1 MTMNE
6 VMRAFDQDV
15 TTVAINGPEDP
26 YRDVP
31 NDGLPPD
38 EDPWREVDPPRD
50 QARAAA
56 ARPSSRLQFRSLAE
70 VAADVDGREPRKFL
84 FERVMVAG
92 DYGVISAEDKA
103 GKTFS
108 GLDAVVSCAAGLPW
122 LGHFECQSPGPAVAF
137 LGEGSDAKMLRRIRA
152 IGEHKG
158 LTRARVDALPI
169 RLCFRVPFLSE
180 DGHLLEI
187 AAELEDHPAALVLL
201 DPLYLAAK
209 GGKGSDLF
217 AMGEMLGNVQRVVQP
232 RNATLIINH
241 HWNKT
246 GEGSGHNRS
255 SGVGPGAWGR
265 FLVSVGVKSNRTDPK
280 TQMTTVRTLWSIKGD
295 EIADTTAAFTRR
307 VWVDDPDDL
316 NSAMHY
322 SIEYEPESETGE
334 KDTQASE
341 AGEFRPTE
349 AMEAISKRL
358 ENSAA
363 PLSKNQVETTVKG
376 FRNEV
381 KRSALKF
388 LVDDGYVIEER
399 KGNSLAYRSVKAFRR
414 DGDASGGP
422 LLSPPG
428 ARVLAV
434 LRAAETPIGVKRI
447 GDEVA
452 TDGAGHPLRH
462 DTIERAL
469 TELGE
474 HGLVDAVEVH
484 GRDAWVAVAQGSD
497 AAPPISPHLAPTSP
511 HLAPGEVAPA
521 QDDLAPP
528 RPTP

>member
-1 MTMNE
+1 M
-6 VMRAFDQDV
+6 
-15 TTVAINGPEDP
+15 
-26 YRDVP
+26 
-31 NDGLPPD
+31 
-38 EDPWREVDPPRD
+38 
-50 QARAAA
+50 
-56 ARPSSRLQFRSLAE
+56 LQFRSLAD
-70 VAADVDGREPRKFL
+70 VAADVDGRPPRKFL

-122 LGHFECQSPGPAVAF
+122 LGRFECQSPGSAVAF

-158 LTRARVDALPI
+158 LTREQVDALPI
-169 RLCFRVPFLSE
+169 RLCFRVPFLS
-180 DGHLLEI
+180 DSAHLLEI
-187 AAELEDHPAALVLL
+187 AAELEDHPATLVLL

-217 AMGEMLGNVQRVVQP
+217 AMGEMLGNVQRVVQL
-232 RNATLIINH
+232 RGATLIINH

-265 FLVSVGVKSNRTDPK
+265 FLVSVGVKSNKTDPK

-295 EIADTTAAFTRR
+295 EIADTAASFVRK

-322 SIEYEPESETGE
+322 AVEFEAESDAVE
-334 KDTQASE
+334 KDTAAADAS
-341 AGEFRPTE
+341 EFRPTD

-358 ENSAA
+358 ESSPT
-363 PLSKNQVETTVKG
+363 PLSGNQVETTIKG

-381 KRSALKF
+381 KRAALKF
-388 LVDDGYVIEER
+388 LVDDGYVIEESGKR
-399 KGNSLAYRSVKAFRR
+399 RAVTYRSAKPFRR
-414 DGDASGGP
+414 DGDASSGP
-422 LLSPPG
+422 ILSPPG

-434 LRAAETPIGVKRI
+434 LRAAESPMTIKHI
-447 GDEVA
+447 GDELA
-452 TDGAGHPLRH
+452 TDGAGYPLKP

-469 TELGE
+469 TELAE
-474 HGLVDAVEVH
+474 HGLADVVEVR
-484 GRDAWVAVAQGSD
+484 GRDAWVAVTQASD
-497 AAPPISPHLAPTSP
+497 TDEPTSPDLAPTSP
-511 HLAPGEVAPA
+511 HFAPGEVAP
-521 QDDLAPP
+521 P
-528 RPTP
+528 

>member
-1 MTMNE
+1 MNE
-6 VMRAFDQDV
+6 PDNVSYAGWRSD
-15 TTVAINGPEDP
+15 DP
-26 YRDVP
+26 IP
-31 NDGLPPD
+31 NDGLG
-38 EDPWREVDPPRD
+38 EHDPWAHLDPPNSGE
-50 QARAAA
+50 
-56 ARPSSRLQFRSLAE
+56 PEPERLTTLRFRSLAE
-70 VAADVDGREPRKFL
+70 VAADVDRRPPRTFL

-122 LGHFECQSPGPAVAF
+122 LGHFACQSPGAAVAF

-158 LTRARVDALPI
+158 LTRAQVDALPV
-169 RLCFRVPFLSE
+169 RLCFRVPFLS
-180 DGHLLEI
+180 DSAHLVQI
-187 AAELEDHPAALVLL
+187 AQELDEHPAVLVLL

-232 RNATLIINH
+232 RGATLIINH

-265 FLVSVGVKSNRTDPK
+265 FLISVGVKSNKTDPV
-280 TQMTTVRTLWSIKGD
+280 TQATTVRTVWSVRGD
-295 EIADTTAAFTRR
+295 EIADTAVDFVRR

-322 SIEYEPESETGE
+322 SVELDADAAETAQQDARPVQVGE
-334 KDTQASE
+334 W
-341 AGEFRPTE
+341 RPTD

-358 ENSAA
+358 EKSDK
-363 PLSKNQVETTVKG
+363 PLSKNAIETTVKG
-376 FRNEV
+376 YRNEV
-381 KRSALKF
+381 KRAALEI
-388 LVDDGYVIEER
+388 LVNDGYVVEER
-399 KGNSLAYRSVKAFRR
+399 GGNSKVYRSAKPFRR
-414 DGDASGGP
+414 DADAAGGP
-422 LLSPPG
+422 PLSPPG

-434 LRAAETPIGVKRI
+434 LLDADAPMGVKSI

-452 TDGAGHPLRH
+452 TDGEGFPMRR

-469 TELGE
+469 SELAE
-474 HGLVDAVEVH
+474 HGLADSVEVR
-484 GRDAWVAVAQGSD
+484 GRDAWVAMRD
-497 AAPPISPHLAPTSP
+497 TSPHLAPTSP
-511 HLAPGEVAPA
+511 HLARGEVGPPTE
-521 QDDLAPP
+521 DLAPP
-528 RPTP
+528 RPNP

>member
-6 VMRAFDQDV
+6 TMRAFDRDV
-15 TTVAINGPEDP
+15 TTPVVNGPEDP
-26 YRDVP
+26 YAGFPLDDEPPVQ

-38 EDPWREVDPPRD
+38 EDPWRDVDPPGATV
-50 QARAAA
+50 QA
-56 ARPSSRLQFRSLAE
+56 PTGGLGVLQFKTLAE
-70 VAADVDGREPRKFL
+70 VAAEVDSRPPRKFL

-108 GLDAVVSCAAGLPW
+108 GLDAIVSCAAGLPW
-122 LGHFECQSPGPAVAF
+122 LGHFECQSPGPAIAF

-158 LTRARVDALPI
+158 LTRAQIDALPI
-169 RLCFRVPFLSE
+169 RLCLRVPFLSE
-180 DGHLLEI
+180 RMHLLQI
-187 AAELEDHPAALVLL
+187 ATELEDHPAALVLL

-232 RNATLIINH
+232 RGATLIINH

-265 FLVSVGVKSNRTDPK
+265 FLVSVGVKSNKTDPK

-295 EIADTTAAFTRR
+295 EIADTTAAFTRK

-322 SIEYEPESETGE
+322 SIEYEPESETAE
-334 KDTQASE
+334 KDTQASD

-363 PLSKNQVETTVKG
+363 ALSQTQIETTVKG
-376 FRNEV
+376 FATST
-381 KRSALKF
+381 KRAALKF
-388 LVDDGYVIEER
+388 LVDDGYATEEPGKR
-399 KGNSLAYRSVKAFRR
+399 NSMNYRSVKPFRR
-414 DGDASGGP
+414 DTEAGRGP

-428 ARVLAV
+428 ARVLAI
-434 LRAAETPIGVKRI
+434 LRAVDAPMTVKRI
-447 GDEVA
+447 GDELA
-452 TDGAGHPLRH
+452 TDGKGHPLKAE
-462 DTIERAL
+462 TIERAL
-469 TELGE
+469 TELAE
-474 HGLVDAVEVH
+474 HELADAVAV
-484 GRDAWVAVAQGSD
+484 GNGDAWVAVNQASD
-497 AAPPISPHLAPTSP
+497 ADSPTPPDPAPTP
-511 HLAPGEVAPA
+511 PDPA
-521 QDDLAPP
+521 
-528 RPTP
+528 